1 MIFTIWRKIAAKILG
16 DEARIKFLI
25 IAIDHGWQ
33 MVRHGL
39 QPNHWPPEE
48 TRLQEVITETINSRE
63 IDLICE
69 ESDPCR
75 LSIGQKLAYE
85 QVPRIP
91 WKNVTMTA
99 QERTETGIYEA
110 LLNRPSH
117 AIEVAPNSW
126 RAIEHRIPEGAIRE
140 QFFCKGIVQAVNA
153 NCSKSGLVLCGDMH
167 MDFLRELLE
176 KEGYKTQIN
185 RDLIPKSFGSKPV
198 KGGTLVTQ
206 RLSARSLRIIPVP
219 LGCYSFRRMPQ

>member
-25 IAIDHGWQ
+25 IAIDHGSQ

-99 QERTETGIYEA
+99 QERTETG
-110 LLNRPSH
+110 
-117 AIEVAPNSW
+117 
-126 RAIEHRIPEGAIRE
+126 
-140 QFFCKGIVQAVNA
+140 
-153 NCSKSGLVLCGDMH
+153 
-167 MDFLRELLE
+167 
-176 KEGYKTQIN
+176 
-185 RDLIPKSFGSKPV
+185 
-198 KGGTLVTQ
+198 
-206 RLSARSLRIIPVP
+206 
-219 LGCYSFRRMPQ
+219 